1 MSVRKLYI
9 GRKIREI
16 RDTHK
21 ATQSAFAERIGIST
35 SYLNQIE
42 NNQRPV
48 SAALLLALAENFQI
62 DIGAISLG
70 DDDRLLSAVTEALA
84 DPVFDNYRP
93 SLQDL
98 KRI

>member
-1 MSVRKLYI
+1 MAPRKLYI

-16 RDTHK
+16 REQHK
-21 ATQSAFAERIGIST
+21 ATQSGFAERLGIST

-48 SAALLLALAENFQI
+48 SAAVLLALAENYQI

-70 DDDRLLSAVTEALA
+70 MMIGC
-84 DPVFDNYRP
+84 F
-93 SLQDL
+93 QQFL
-98 KRI
+98 KRSPIPFLTITSRTYRN

>member
-1 MSVRKLYI
+1 MAPRKLYI

-16 RDTHK
+16 REQHK
-21 ATQSAFAERIGIST
+21 ATQSGFAERLGIST

-48 SAALLLALAENFQI
+48 SAAVLLALAENYQI

-70 DDDRLLSAVTEALA
+70 DDDRLLSAVPRHWLT
-84 DPVFDNYRP
+84 PFSTITSRTCRN
-93 SLQDL
+93 
-98 KRI
+98 